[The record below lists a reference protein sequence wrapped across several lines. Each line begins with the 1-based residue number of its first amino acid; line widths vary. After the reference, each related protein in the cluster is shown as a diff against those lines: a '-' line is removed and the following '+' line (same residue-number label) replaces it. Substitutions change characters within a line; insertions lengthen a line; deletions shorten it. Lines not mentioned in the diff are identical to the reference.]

1 MTCVLSCKVSSSILV
16 EGGEQMAGGLWKN
29 AKSFYMS
36 ATSHS
41 QEASANMRKKKLHY
55 ECSQEPVTNWELGD
69 VRRDSP
75 GSINAVIA
83 KTAADL

>member
-1 MTCVLSCKVSSSILV
+1 MEKRQILLYV
-16 EGGEQMAGGLWKN
+16 CDI
-29 AKSFYMS
+29 SFTRGIS
-36 ATSHS
+36 EHA
-41 QEASANMRKKKLHY
+41 QKKLHY

-69 VRRDSP
+69 VRQDSP